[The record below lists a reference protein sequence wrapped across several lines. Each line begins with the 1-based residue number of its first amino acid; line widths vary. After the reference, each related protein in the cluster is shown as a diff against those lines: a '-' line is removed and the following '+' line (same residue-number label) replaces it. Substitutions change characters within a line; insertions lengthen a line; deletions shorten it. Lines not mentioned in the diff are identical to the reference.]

1 MYQVPDLCISKLNEL
16 SQSVRFVLV
25 CEVPDHASANW
36 RKIAFSATK
45 FGPRVLF
52 APIGCGSH
60 RVHRIIAITLKEDD
74 WVGNIFAVQLV
85 AQVPS
90 HYSRLVRVLREL
102 VEEELIVV
110 LGPPDEAW
118 VQHAKDIVDHT
129 LLRTRNFI
137 RGRLDGGAS
146 LFELRGDAELAARG
160 EKLSRI
166 LNYDARINQIGHC
179 CTGWMRMDAS
189 A

>member
-16 SQSVRFVLV
+16 SQSVRFVFV
-25 CEVPDHASANW
+25 CEVPDHASANR

-52 APIGCGSH
+52 APIGCGAH

-90 HYSRLVRVLREL
+90 RYSRLVRVLREL

-110 LGPPDEAW
+110 PGPPDEAW
-118 VQHAKDIVDHT
+118 VHHAKDIVDHT

-137 RGRLDGGAS
+137 RGRLDGGPS